1 MSLKPQQL
9 LQQPPPPPPP
19 SRLFYR
25 IGEVSRLTG
34 LEQYVLRY
42 WETEFPQIKP
52 DKGGSGQRRYTKKD
66 LDTILQVKQLLY
78 KEGYTIAGA
87 RKKLNGKGSRENI
100 DTILD
105 SAKKELR
112 EILEILK

>member
-1 MSLKPQQL
+1 MSSKPQNQ
-9 LQQPPPPPPP
+9 
-19 SRLFYR
+19 SSKLFYR

-52 DKGGSGQRRYTKKD
+52 DKGRSGQRLYTTKD
-66 LDTILQVKQLLY
+66 LNTILHIKALLY

-87 RKKLNGKGSRENI
+87 RKKLNGRSDDSNI
-100 DTILD
+100 EAAIEV
-105 SAKKELR
+105 AKKELR
-112 EILEILK
+112 EILEILE

>member
-1 MSLKPQQL
+1 MSSNPQQ
-9 LQQPPPPPPP
+9 QRQP
-19 SRLFYR
+19 SKLFYR

-34 LEQYVLRY
+34 LEPYVLRY
-42 WETEFPQIKP
+42 WETEFPQIRP
-52 DKGGSGQRRYTKKD
+52 DKGRSGQRLYKKKD

-78 KEGYTIAGA
+78 KDGFTIAGA
-87 RKKLNGKGSRENI
+87 RKKLNGKQDQEAAESVIE
-100 DTILD
+100 

>member
-1 MSLKPQQL
+1 MSSKPRQ
-9 LQQPPPPPPP
+9 PPPPP

-25 IGEVSRLTG
+25 IGEVSRLAG

-52 DKGGSGQRRYTKKD
+52 DKGKSGQRLYAKKD
-66 LDTILQVKQLLY
+66 LDAILQVKKLLY
-78 KEGYTIAGA
+78 TEGYTIAGA
-87 RKKLNGKGSRENI
+87 RKKLNGRGDPENTAAVI
-100 DTILD
+100 EA
-105 SAKKELR
+105 AKKELR

>member
-1 MSLKPQQL
+1 MSSKPPQQ
-9 LQQPPPPPPP
+9 QP
-19 SRLFYR
+19 SKLFYR
-25 IGEVSRLTG
+25 IGEVSRITG

-52 DKGGSGQRRYTKKD
+52 DKGNSKQRLYSKKD
-66 LDTILQVKQLLY
+66 LDIILEIKQLLY
-78 KEGYTIAGA
+78 KEGFTIAGA
-87 RKKLNGKGSRENI
+87 RKKLNGRDVRDNTLSVIE
-100 DTILD
+100 

>member
-1 MSLKPQQL
+1 MSSKPQQL
-9 LQQPPPPPPP
+9 QPPP

-52 DKGGSGQRRYTKKD
+52 DKGRSGQRIYTKKD
-66 LDTILQVKQLLY
+66 LDTILQIKQLLY
-78 KEGYTIAGA
+78 KDGYTIAGA
-87 RKKLNGKGSRENI
+87 RKKLNGKAEQENI
-100 DTILD
+100 DAVLEA
-105 SAKKELR
+105 AKKELR
-112 EILEILK
+112 EILEMLK

>member
-1 MSLKPQQL
+1 MSSNPPQQQL
-9 LQQPPPPPPP
+9 P
-19 SRLFYR
+19 SKLFYR

-34 LEQYVLRY
+34 LEPYVLRY

-52 DKGGSGQRRYTKKD
+52 DKGRSGQRLYKKKD
-66 LDTILQVKQLLY
+66 LDTILQIKQLLY
-78 KEGYTIAGA
+78 KDGFTIAGA
-87 RKKLNGKGSRENI
+87 RKKLNGKDDREAAETVI
-100 DTILD
+100 E